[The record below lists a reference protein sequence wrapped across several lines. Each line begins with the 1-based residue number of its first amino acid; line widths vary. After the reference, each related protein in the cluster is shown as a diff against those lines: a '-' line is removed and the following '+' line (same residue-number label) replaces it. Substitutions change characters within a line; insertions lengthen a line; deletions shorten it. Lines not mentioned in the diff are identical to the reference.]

1 MFNSPNH
8 LKRGDIFIESSEYG
22 HYAGELQIA
31 LQDMEN
37 SGKTNVV
44 AKVVD
49 MEHFILDEMKPWQKF
64 KFRLK

>member
-1 MFNSPNH
+1 M
-8 LKRGDIFIESSEYG
+8 IESSEYG